1 MKTGSRSITDITAK
15 AFSTIVPRKY
25 KKVIAVRMDY
35 AGIDE
40 DVDVWLGRRLFI
52 AVLLAVIGSFIPRTL
67 QSYGIAFVDYTP
79 SLLALFVAVSAFLTF
94 LLVLVLF
101 YSHLS
106 YVIDERRKR
115 VEAIL
120 PDFLLL
126 IAANLRAGMTPISA
140 FVESSMPEFG
150 PLEDE
155 VKIVASRSMGSESF
169 LSVFGG
175 LSERIDS
182 KILKRVV
189 GLFTTGMVSGGH
201 LARLLETS
209 ALDIRE
215 TQELRQEL
223 SARTRMYVIF
233 VLFIVLV
240 GIPLLLSISIQFLV
254 KLTVLKAQ
262 ISQSSFSEFN
272 PSLFSVEGSLDPE
285 FVEKMTYVILI
296 GTTFFVSILIG
307 VINEGKLLYGLRYF
321 LPLVAIALVDF
332 IVCKSVVEGILM
344 SLA

>member
-1 MKTGSRSITDITAK
+1 
-15 AFSTIVPRKY
+15 
-25 KKVIAVRMDY
+25 
-35 AGIDE
+35 
-40 DVDVWLGRRLFI
+40 
-52 AVLLAVIGSFIPRTL
+52 
-67 QSYGIAFVDYTP
+67 
-79 SLLALFVAVSAFLTF
+79 
-94 LLVLVLF
+94 
-101 YSHLS
+101 
-106 YVIDERRKR
+106 
-115 VEAIL
+115 
-120 PDFLLL
+120 
-126 IAANLRAGMTPISA
+126 
-140 FVESSMPEFG
+140 MPEFG

-169 LSVFGG
+169 LTVFGG

-215 TQELRQEL
+215 THELREEL
-223 SARTRMYVIF
+223 SSSTRMYVIF
-233 VLFIVLV
+233 VLFIILV

-254 KLTVLKAQ
+254 KLTSLKSQ
-262 ISQSSFSEFN
+262 ISQSSFSEFS
-272 PSLFSVEGSLDPE
+272 PSLFSVEGSLDPG

-307 VINEGKLLYGLRYF
+307 VINEGKLFYGLRYF
-321 LPLVAIALVDF
+321 LPLVAIALIDF
-332 IVCKSVVEGILM
+332 IVCKSIVEGILL

>member
-1 MKTGSRSITDITAK
+1 MTGRSRSITDITAK
-15 AFSTIVPRKY
+15 AFSTMAPRGY
-25 KKVIAVRMDY
+25 KRNIAVLMNY
-35 AGIDE
+35 AGVDE
-40 DVDVWLGRRLFI
+40 DVDIWLGERMFL
-52 AVLLAVIGSFIPRTL
+52 AVLLAVMGSFIPRTL

-79 SLLALFVAVSAFLTF
+79 SLLALFAVIS
-94 LLVLVLF
+94 VLAIFMLAILLF
-101 YSHLS
+101 YSHLY

-150 PLEDE
+150 PLEEE
-155 VKIVASRSMGSESF
+155 VRIVASRSMGTESF
-169 LSVFGG
+169 ITVFGR
-175 LSERIDS
+175 LTERIDS
-182 KILKRVV
+182 KVLKRVV

-209 ALDIRE
+209 AIDIRE
-215 TQELRQEL
+215 TQELKQEL
-223 SARTRMYVIF
+223 SASTRMYVIF
-233 VLFIVLV
+233 VLFIILV

-254 KLTVLKAQ
+254 KLTTLKSQ
-262 ISQSSFSEFN
+262 ITTASLGEFN
-272 PSLFSVEGSLDPE
+272 SSLFSVEGSLEPE
-285 FVEKMTYVILI
+285 FVEKMTYVMLI

-307 VINEGKLLYGLRYF
+307 VINEGKIFYGLRYF
-321 LPLVAIALVDF
+321 LPLGAIALVDF
-332 IVCKSVVEGILM
+332 VVCKSIVEGILL

>member
-1 MKTGSRSITDITAK
+1 MRTGGRSVTDITAK
-15 AFSTIVPRKY
+15 AFSTVVPRSY
-25 KKVIAVRMDY
+25 KKVIAVLMNY

-40 DVDVWLGRRLFI
+40 DVDVWMGRRLFT
-52 AVLLAVIGSFIPRTL
+52 AALLAVIGSFIPGTL
-67 QSYGIAFVDYTP
+67 KSYGIAFADYTP
-79 SLLALFVAVSAFLTF
+79 GLVALFAVVSALSTF
-94 LLVLVLF
+94 LIVLILF
-101 YSHLS
+101 YLHLS

-126 IAANLRAGMTPISA
+126 LAANLRAGMTPISA

-169 LSVFGG
+169 ITVFGG

-182 KILKRVV
+182 NILKRVV
-189 GLFTTGMVSGGH
+189 GLFTTGMISGGH

-223 SARTRMYVIF
+223 SASTRMYVIF

-262 ISQSSFSEFN
+262 ISETSFSELS
-272 PSLFSVEGSLDPE
+272 PSLFSVGGSLDPA
-285 FVEKMTYVILI
+285 FVEEMTYVILI
-296 GTTFFVSILIG
+296 GTTLFVSILIG

-332 IVCKSVVEGILM
+332 LICKSVVEGILL

>member
-1 MKTGSRSITDITAK
+1 MTGSRSITAITAK
-15 AFSTIVPRKY
+15 AFSTIVPRSY
-25 KKVIAVRMDY
+25 KETIAVLMNY

-40 DVDVWLGRRLFI
+40 DVDIWLGGRIF
-52 AVLLAVIGSFIPRTL
+52 AATLLAIISSFIPRTL
-67 QSYGIAFVDYTP
+67 QSYGIAFADYSP
-79 SLLALFVAVSAFLTF
+79 GLLAVFAVVSAVATF
-94 LLVLVLF
+94 LLVLILF

-169 LSVFGG
+169 LTVFGG

-215 TQELRQEL
+215 THELREEL
-223 SARTRMYVIF
+223 SSSTRMYVIF
-233 VLFIVLV
+233 VLFIILV

-254 KLTVLKAQ
+254 KLTSLKSQ
-262 ISQSSFSEFN
+262 ISQSSFSEFS
-272 PSLFSVEGSLDPE
+272 PSLFSVEGSLDPG

-307 VINEGKLLYGLRYF
+307 VINEGKLFYGLRYF
-321 LPLVAIALVDF
+321 LPLVAIALIDF
-332 IVCKSVVEGILM
+332 IVCKSIVEGILL